1 MYIWRKQDLVSPFLF
16 SLDTTKKIYIAKEK
30 HVVLNDT
37 IKTSEMHFSSGAKK
51 WRERNSTMNVM
62 YSLIWKILIQKLF
75 KNCILVQI
83 QSKTLIV
90 KFPNKTQCTMQQ
102 QYRVKGE
109 TPDLNSS
116 NCYEREQCHLKTRHD
131 IQLRCFYL

>member
-1 MYIWRKQDLVSPFLF
+1 MKKTGSSVTIFIF
-16 SLDTTKKIYIAKEK
+16 SRHHQKNIHSKRETI

-37 IKTSEMHFSSGAKK
+37 IKTSEMHFSSGAEK
-51 WRERNSTMNVM
+51 WREANSTMNVM
-62 YSLIWKILIQKLF
+62 YSFIWKIFIQKLF
-75 KNCILVQI
+75 KKYI

-102 QYRVKGE
+102 QYHVKGE
-109 TPDLNSS
+109 TSDLNSS
-116 NCYEREQCHLKTRHD
+116 NCYEREQCHLKTQHD